1 MASGEIPTVRHA
13 ARVVLLDE
21 RGRVL
26 LVRFEYRGRSWW
38 ATPGGGLKEAETHE
52 EAARRE
58 IREETGLDLEELGP
72 WIWTREHVFRF
83 ERRLYRQREL
93 YFLAVVPAFS
103 PSSHLLGSEEAAVLR
118 GLRWWTPD
126 KLEATAVEDSTR
138 EVARARERPGRARS
152 LTASYRDRCLE
163 SRYSTVTLLA
173 RLRGLST
180 SRPRSLATW

>member
-1 MASGEIPTVRHA
+1 M
-13 ARVVLLDE
+13 
-21 RGRVL
+21 GR
-26 LVRFEYRGRSWW
+26 
-38 ATPGGGLKEAETHE
+38 APGGGLEEAETHE

-83 ERRLYRQREL
+83 EGRLYRQREL

-103 PSSHLLGSEEAAVLR
+103 PSSHLLGAEEEAVLG

-126 KLEATAVEDSTR
+126 ELEATAEEDSTR
-138 EVARARERPGRARS
+138 EVARAREGPGRARS
-152 LTASYRDRCLE
+152 PTGAYRGRRLG

-180 SRPRSLATW
+180 SRPRSFATW